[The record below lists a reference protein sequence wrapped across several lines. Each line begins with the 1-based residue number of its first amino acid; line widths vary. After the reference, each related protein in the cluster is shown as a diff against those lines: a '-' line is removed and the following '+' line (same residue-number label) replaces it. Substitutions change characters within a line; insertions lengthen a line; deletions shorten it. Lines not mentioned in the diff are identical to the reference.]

1 MAHSRRAERHRPAAL
16 RSPEFKRREA
26 DRVRIRAIREAET
39 FWFRL
44 R

>member
-1 MAHSRRAERHRPAAL
+1 MAHARRADTPSTGRDPV
-16 RSPEFKRREA
+16 PEFKRREA
-26 DRVRIRAIREAET
+26 DRVRIQAIREAET